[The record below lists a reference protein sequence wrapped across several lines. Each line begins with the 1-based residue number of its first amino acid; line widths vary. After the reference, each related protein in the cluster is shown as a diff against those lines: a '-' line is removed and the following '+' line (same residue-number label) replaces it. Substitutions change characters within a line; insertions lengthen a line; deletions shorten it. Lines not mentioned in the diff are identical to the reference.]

1 MVEVVMNVLK
11 ETILWRIR
19 IVYNVNATSRED
31 QRKVEHIDYVLRFS
45 MTFININSIVVLR
58 VLK

>member
-19 IVYNVNATSRED
+19 IVYNVNVTSRED
-31 QRKVEHIDYVLRFS
+31 QRKVEHIDYVL
-45 MTFININSIVVLR
+45 
-58 VLK
+58 

>member
-1 MVEVVMNVLK
+1 MNVLK

>member
-19 IVYNVNATSRED
+19 IVYNVSATSRED
-31 QRKVEHIDYVLRFS
+31 QRKVEHIDYVL
-45 MTFININSIVVLR
+45 
-58 VLK
+58 